1 MILVIKIHIGY
12 YRVDWEFMEKRFK
25 IPVMNSLNDYE
36 ENYNKK
42 E

>member
-1 MILVIKIHIGY
+1 MILVIKIHIDY
-12 YRVDWEFMEKRFK
+12 CRVDWEFMEKRFK
-25 IPVMNSLNDYE
+25 IPVMSSLNDYE